1 MEKTIQAVIGVVILV
16 VESLGAAAVAVGA
29 VAAVVLLVRGWLGG
43 DRHGITRARVAL
55 GRALALALEFQLAA
69 DVLATAVAPTWD
81 MIGRLAAIAAIRTAL
96 NHFLAKEIAE
106 QQEVMARDEDVLPA
120 RPARRRA
127 ARVD

>member
-1 MEKTIQAVIGVVILV
+1 
-16 VESLGAAAVAVGA
+16 
-29 VAAVVLLVRGWLGG
+29 
-43 DRHGITRARVAL
+43 
-55 GRALALALEFQLAA
+55 
-69 DVLATAVAPTWD
+69 

-106 QQEVMARDEDVLPA
+106 QQEVMARGEDVLPA

>member
-1 MEKTIQAVIGVVILV
+1 MEETIQAVIGVVILV

-29 VAAVVLLVRGWLGG
+29 AVAVALLVRGWLGR
-43 DRHGITRARVAL
+43 DRHGMTRARIAL

-106 QQEVMARDEDVLPA
+106 QQEIMARDEDVLPDPPS
-120 RPARRRA
+120 RSRA
-127 ARVD
+127 AHVD

>member
-1 MEKTIQAVIGVVILV
+1 M
-16 VESLGAAAVAVGA
+16 
-29 VAAVVLLVRGWLGG
+29 VRM
-43 DRHGITRARVAL
+43 TRARIAL